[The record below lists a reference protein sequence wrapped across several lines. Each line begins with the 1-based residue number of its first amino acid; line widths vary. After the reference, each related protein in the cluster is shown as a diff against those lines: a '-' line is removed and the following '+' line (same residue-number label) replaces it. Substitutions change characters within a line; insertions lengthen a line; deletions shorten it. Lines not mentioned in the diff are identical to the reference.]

1 MKISNFKLQ
10 ISKLRQ
16 GFTMIELLIVIA
28 VLGILAVAVL
38 SAINP
43 IEQINRSRDTGS
55 RSDAEQLL
63 GAIDRFYANQ
73 GYYAWQSGATDPTD
87 FAVLTQITPIVPEVT
102 GRAGCTMLE
111 TLSSGDETVASC
123 TGSEELKLSF
133 TNRITEADTAG
144 APKAN
149 PLHLYYDGEPGSSVY
164 VCFAPKSGAFKT
176 ESQKRCTEGL
186 PADLPTVTICSITLN
201 GVAET
206 YMSCLP

>member
-1 MKISNFKLQ
+1 
-10 ISKLRQ
+10 
-16 GFTMIELLIVIA
+16 MIELLIVIA

-73 GYYAWQSGATDPTD
+73 GYYAWQSGPTDPT
-87 FAVLTQITPIVPEVT
+87 FFGTLTQIVPAAPVVT

-111 TLSSGDETVASC
+111 TLSSGDEDVASC

-133 TNRITEADTAG
+133 TNRITEIDSAG

-149 PLHLYYDGEPGSSVY
+149 PLYLYYDGEAGSSVY

-176 ESQKRCTEGL
+176 ESQKRCTETL
-186 PADLPTVTICSITLN
+186 PADLPSAIICNVTPPG
-201 GVAET
+201 GVAGT